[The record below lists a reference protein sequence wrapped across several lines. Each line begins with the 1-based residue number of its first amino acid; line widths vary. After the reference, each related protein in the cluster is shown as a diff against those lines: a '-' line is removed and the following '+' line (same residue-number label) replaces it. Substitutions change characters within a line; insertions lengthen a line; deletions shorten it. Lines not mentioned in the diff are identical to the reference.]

1 MWLCNRW
8 ALQIHGRLN
17 RGKDGAVCLQS
28 VPDGLQCH
36 CIWVSGFFGLNR
48 QQQEAAGSSK
58 DAGSFMNIKWRSMTH
73 LKSWAVET
81 QLNKSATSQQDD
93 MTDWL
98 NMTYCNPAHSHVLV
112 FFFIIRENLSVCG
125 SRWWLRC
132 VLLNILLFLLLFFL
146 TTPAI
151 IVNTMDKF
159 NVTKPVESLQVGF
172 FFRWILTC
180 VTTGLHL

>member
-1 MWLCNRW
+1 
-8 ALQIHGRLN
+8 
-17 RGKDGAVCLQS
+17 
-28 VPDGLQCH
+28 
-36 CIWVSGFFGLNR
+36 
-48 QQQEAAGSSK
+48 
-58 DAGSFMNIKWRSMTH
+58 
-73 LKSWAVET
+73 
-81 QLNKSATSQQDD
+81 
-93 MTDWL
+93 
-98 NMTYCNPAHSHVLV
+98 MTYCNPAHSHVLV

-172 FFRWILTC
+172 FF
-180 VTTGLHL
+180 

>member
-81 QLNKSATSQQDD
+81 QLNKSATSQQED

-98 NMTYCNPAHSHVLV
+98 NMTYCNPAHSHVL
-112 FFFIIRENLSVCG
+112 FFSSSSGKTCQCVGHAGGCAASSSTSSCSYFCSS
-125 SRWWLRC
+125 SRHLPSSS
-132 VLLNILLFLLLFFL
+132 
-146 TTPAI
+146 TPW
-151 IVNTMDKF
+151 TSS
-159 NVTKPVESLQVGF
+159 TSPSQ
-172 FFRWILTC
+172 
-180 VTTGLHL
+180 